1 MSKIMNWMMGEAE
14 AGRFEFR
21 EPPDYPDEAEYYGTG
36 LTWAE
41 AREMLDKA
49 PLDPAWTDD
58 DLNDAER
65 RYYTPIKKQDF
76 KPFELDEIPF

>member
-1 MSKIMNWMMGEAE
+1 MGRLKNFLMGEEE
-14 AGRFEFR
+14 AGRFVFP

-41 AREMLDKA
+41 AREMLDGA
-49 PLDPAWTDD
+49 PPAPKWTDKQ
-58 DLNDAER
+58 LNDLER
-65 RYYTPIKKQDF
+65 RYYKPIKKQDF

>member
-1 MSKIMNWMMGEAE
+1 
-14 AGRFEFR
+14 
-21 EPPDYPDEAEYYGTG
+21 
-36 LTWAE
+36 
-41 AREMLDKA
+41 MLDKA
-49 PLDPAWTDD
+49 PPAPAWTDD

>member
-1 MSKIMNWMMGEAE
+1 MARLKNFLMGEAE
-14 AGRFEFR
+14 AGRFVFP
-21 EPPDYPDEAEYYGTG
+21 EPPDYPDAAEYYGTG

-49 PLDPAWTDD
+49 PPAPAWTDD